1 MTIGKGAASGRRA
14 RRALVFCALLAA
26 SLLMLCLGVTQGSVR
41 IPAGDVA
48 RILLY
53 VYCCWGQ
60 PNLYSDLSS
69 DLLPA
74 QEKDSTDNGKK
85 AVESLDTLLSWCES
99 DPVDTWEMRRN
110 DLIESIQGN
119 RNVFIDYPELAEY
132 IWGNKQGTAVDFH
145 LLQQSYG
152 DAYNETATAIP
163 GTRDHKSAARK
174 ELREGKIIIIF
185 QNSTIYNTLGQP
197 IQ

>member
-1 MTIGKGAASGRRA
+1 M
-14 RRALVFCALLAA
+14 
-26 SLLMLCLGVTQGSVR
+26 
-41 IPAGDVA
+41 
-48 RILLY
+48 
-53 VYCCWGQ
+53 
-60 PNLYSDLSS
+60 
-69 DLLPA
+69 
-74 QEKDSTDNGKK
+74 
-85 AVESLDTLLSWCES
+85 
-99 DPVDTWEMRRN
+99 DPVSQKELDRAVQVN
-110 DLIESIQGN
+110 KIQGN
-119 RNVFIDYPELAEY
+119 RNPFIDYPELAEY

-163 GTRDHKSAARK
+163 GTRDHKNAARK